1 MEVGRGECGGTTG
14 QCGPQQVVA
23 TAGVHHLPPPPAP
36 QDLLAHPNLRV
47 FVTHGGLLSLQ
58 EALYHK
64 VPLVGIPLG
73 NDQKPNLLRAEA
85 RGYAVLLDWRTLS
98 TDMLYGG
105 ILRALGDASMQSS
118 VEEQHRLFLDRP
130 MSAVD
135 TAVWWV
141 EYTMRHNGASHLR
154 PASLTLSWWQYYLLD
169 VIAFLIIT
177 LIIFLFVSIKM
188 FCFIVRCCCS
198 RKVKTE

>member
-1 MEVGRGECGGTTG
+1 MEGLPSNVVLSKWL
-14 QCGPQQVVA
+14 PQQVPPPL
-23 TAGVHHLPPPPAP
+23 LPP
-36 QDLLAHPNLRV
+36 QDVLAHPHLRV

-58 EALYHK
+58 EALFHK

-85 RGYAVLLDWRTLS
+85 RGYAVLLDWSTLS
-98 TDMLYGG
+98 TAALHRG
-105 ILRALGDASMQSS
+105 ILRALGDESMQRS

-130 MSAVD
+130 MAAVD

-141 EYTMRHNGASHLR
+141 EYTMRHTGAAHLR
-154 PASLTLSWWQYYLLD
+154 PASLALSWWQYYLLD
-169 VIAFLIIT
+169 VIVFLIT
-177 LIIFLFVSIKM
+177 LLIICLFITIKIFCCSI
-188 FCFIVRCCCS
+188 RCCCS